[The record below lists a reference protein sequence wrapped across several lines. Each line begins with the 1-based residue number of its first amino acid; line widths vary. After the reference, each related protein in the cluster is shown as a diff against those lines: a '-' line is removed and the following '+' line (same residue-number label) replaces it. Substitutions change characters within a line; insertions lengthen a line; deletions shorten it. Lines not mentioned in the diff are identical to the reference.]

1 MSETSPLRT
10 LLILGGTGD
19 LSRRLLLPGLGR
31 LIGSGR
37 APASLRV
44 VGSGSRDWDDATWQD
59 LMNESF
65 DAARSEA
72 DDDGKEALD
81 AAVRNGSYL
90 QVDLKDPAQLVK
102 DIRSLETPLAVY
114 FALPPEVTQSTVAAL
129 KRGDL
134 PEDTRLVLEKPFA
147 GDEASA
153 RELNRLLADLLPE
166 SHVYRVDHFL
176 GMATVMNVLGLR
188 FTNRILEPV
197 WNNLHIERVEI
208 IFDEKLGLEGRAK
221 YYDGAG
227 ALRDMIQSHLLHTM
241 AVIAMGAPATLGQRD
256 VRDLIAA
263 TLRAS
268 SVPQD
273 YARSTRR
280 ARWSAGEIDGEEVE
294 AYADSPGVEPD
305 RETET
310 LAEVEIRVENDRWAG
325 VPFILRSGKA
335 LGKTRQEAVITF
347 KPVSHLPDGFTGSA
361 GEASRL
367 RISFAPARL
376 ELELNVNG
384 PENVFTL
391 ERTGLSAPMHKSA
404 MTPYGEV
411 LDGILSGDPLVSV
424 RADIAEECWRIVDPV
439 LKAWADGEVPLDS
452 YPAGTMGPPE
462 WESSRSEL

>member
-1 MSETSPLRT
+1 MNESSSLHT

-19 LSRRLLLPGLGR
+19 LSKRLLLPGLGQ

-37 APASLRV
+37 APADLTV
-44 VGSGSRDWDDATWQD
+44 IGSGSRDWDDGTWQD
-59 LMNESF
+59 LMKESF
-65 DAARSEA
+65 AAARSEA
-72 DDDGKEALD
+72 GDDGKEAID

-90 QVDLKDPAQLVK
+90 QVDLKDPERLVRDVRGLK
-102 DIRSLETPLAVY
+102 TPLAVY

-129 KRGDL
+129 KPGDL
-134 PEDTRLVLEKPFA
+134 PEETRLVLEKPFA

-166 SHVYRVDHFL
+166 SDVYRVDHFL

-208 IFDEKLGLEGRAK
+208 VFDEKLGLEGRAK

-268 SVPQD
+268 SVPED
-273 YARSTRR
+273 YQRSTRR

-294 AYADSPGVEPD
+294 AYADSSGVDPD

-310 LAEVEIRVENDRWAG
+310 LAEIEIRIDNERWSG
-325 VPFILRSGKA
+325 VPFVLRSGKA

-347 KPVSHLPDGFTGSA
+347 KPVSHLPNGFTGSA

-439 LKAWADGEVPLDS
+439 LKAWADGEVPLET
-452 YPAGTMGPPE
+452 YPAGTMGPAE
-462 WESSRSEL
+462 WESSRSGL

>member
-59 LMNESF
+59 LMKESF

>member
-1 MSETSPLRT
+1 MNETSSLRT

-19 LSRRLLLPGLGR
+19 LAKRLLLPGLGQ
-31 LIGSGR
+31 LIASGR
-37 APASLRV
+37 APAELRV
-44 VGSGSRDWDDATWQD
+44 VGSGSRDWDDGTWQD
-59 LMNESF
+59 LLKESF
-65 DAARSEA
+65 AAARSDA
-72 DDDGKEALD
+72 GDDGREALD
-81 AAVRNGSYL
+81 AAVSNGSYQ
-90 QVDLKDPAQLVK
+90 QVDLKDPQRLVK
-102 DIRSLETPLAVY
+102 DLRSFDTPLALY

-129 KRGDL
+129 KPGDL

-153 RELNRLLADLLPE
+153 RELNRLLADLVPE

-188 FTNRILEPV
+188 FSNRILEPV

-227 ALRDMIQSHLLHTM
+227 ALRDMIQSHLLQTM
-241 AVIAMGAPATLGQRD
+241 AVIAMGPPATLGERD

-268 SVPQD
+268 SVPKD
-273 YARSTRR
+273 YERSTRR
-280 ARWSAGEIDGEEVE
+280 ARWSAGEIDGEGVE
-294 AYADSPGVEPD
+294 AYAESPGVDPE

-310 LAEVEIRVENDRWAG
+310 LAEVEIRVENERWAG
-325 VPFILRSGKA
+325 VPFFLRSGKA
-335 LGKTRQEAVITF
+335 LGNTRQEAVITF

-384 PENVFTL
+384 PDDVFTL

-404 MTPYGEV
+404 LTPYGEV
-411 LDGILSGDPLVSV
+411 LDGILSGDQLVSV

-439 LKAWADGEVPLDS
+439 LKAWAAGEVPLES

-462 WESSRSEL
+462 WESSRSGL

>member
-1 MSETSPLRT
+1 
-10 LLILGGTGD
+10 
-19 LSRRLLLPGLGR
+19 
-31 LIGSGR
+31 
-37 APASLRV
+37 
-44 VGSGSRDWDDATWQD
+44 
-59 LMNESF
+59 
-65 DAARSEA
+65 
-72 DDDGKEALD
+72 
-81 AAVRNGSYL
+81 
-90 QVDLKDPAQLVK
+90 
-102 DIRSLETPLAVY
+102 
-114 FALPPEVTQSTVAAL
+114 
-129 KRGDL
+129 
-134 PEDTRLVLEKPFA
+134 
-147 GDEASA
+147 
-153 RELNRLLADLLPE
+153 
-166 SHVYRVDHFL
+166 
-176 GMATVMNVLGLR
+176 MNVLGLR

>member
-19 LSRRLLLPGLGR
+19 LSKRLLLPGLGQ

-37 APASLRV
+37 APADLRV
-44 VGSGSRDWDDATWQD
+44 IGSGSRDWDDDTWQD
-59 LMNESF
+59 LLKESF
-65 DAARSEA
+65 AAARTEA

-81 AAVRNGSYL
+81 AAVRNGSYQ
-90 QVDLKDPAQLVK
+90 QVDLKDPQRLVK
-102 DIRSLETPLAVY
+102 DIHSLDTPLAVY

-129 KRGDL
+129 KPGDL
-134 PEDTRLVLEKPFA
+134 PENTRLVLEKPFA
-147 GDEASA
+147 SDEASA
-153 RELNRLLADLLPE
+153 RELNRMLADLLPE
-166 SHVYRVDHFL
+166 SDVYRVDHFL

-197 WNNLHIERVEI
+197 WNNLHIDRVEI
-208 IFDEKLGLEGRAK
+208 VFDEKLGLEGRAK

-241 AVIAMGAPATLGQRD
+241 AVIAMGSPATLGQRD

-273 YARSTRR
+273 YKRSTRR

-294 AYADSPGVEPD
+294 AYAESPGVDPD

-310 LAEVEIRVENDRWAG
+310 LAEVEIQVENDRWAG

-384 PENVFTL
+384 PDNVFTL
-391 ERTGLSAPMHKSA
+391 ERTRLSAPMHKSA

-439 LKAWADGEVPLDS
+439 LKAWAAGEVPLET

-462 WESSRSEL
+462 WESSRSDL